1 MPTDPARER
10 RRHQRIPLDLLGR
23 YMLPD
28 QNEYPCQVLNISPGG
43 IALSA
48 PVIGEPNDR
57 VVVYLD
63 HVGRIEGT
71 ITRTFEGGFALQVR
85 VSDLKRERL
94 ADQLTWLANRTLLTG
109 ADARRHDRM
118 AVDGT
123 SSTLVL
129 EDGDEVPC
137 SILDMSLSGAS
148 VETKARPPIGAQVK
162 LGRISGRVVRHHRDG
177 VAVEFVGQLS
187 RLTLSDHF
195 KPEHASTAHSADA
208 E

>member
-1 MPTDPARER
+1 MRNDPALER

-28 QNEYPCQVLNISPGG
+28 HNEYPCQVLNISPGG

-48 PVIGEPNDR
+48 PVIGELDDR

-71 ITRTFEGGFALQVR
+71 ITRIFEGGFALRVR
-85 VSDLKRERL
+85 VSNLKRERL
-94 ADQLTWLANRTLLTG
+94 ADQLTWLANRSLLKG
-109 ADARRHDRM
+109 ADARRDERLG
-118 AVDGT
+118 ADGAT
-123 SSTLVL
+123 STLIL
-129 EDGDEVPC
+129 ADGSEAPC

-148 VETKARPPIGAQVK
+148 VETTARPPVGTTIK
-162 LGRISGRVVRHHRDG
+162 LGRIDGRVVRHHTDG
-177 VAVEFVGQLS
+177 IAIEFVGRLS
-187 RLTLSDHF
+187 RATLSGHF
-195 KPEHASTAHSADA
+195 RAEHGVSADID

>member
-1 MPTDPARER
+1 MRDDPAQER

-48 PVIGEPNDR
+48 PVIGELDDR

-71 ITRTFEGGFALQVR
+71 VSRIFEGGFALRVR

-94 ADQLTWLANRTLLTG
+94 ADQLTWLANRSLLKG
-109 ADARRHDRM
+109 ADARRDERL
-118 AVDGT
+118 AADGA
-123 SSTLVL
+123 SSTLIM
-129 EDGDEVPC
+129 EDGGEAPC

-148 VETKARPPIGAQVK
+148 LETLARPPVGSVVK
-162 LGRISGRVVRHHRDG
+162 LGRIDGRVVRHHPDG
-177 VAVEFVGQLS
+177 IAVEFVGRLS
-187 RLTLSDHF
+187 RAILSGHF
-195 KPEHASTAHSADA
+195 RPEHALTSDSS